1 MVTKLI
7 IAIHFIMFKN
17 MESLCCALE
26 TNIISYVNFG
36 PHQWFSSKESSC
48 NAGAAGGMGWTP
60 GLGRSPG
67 GGHGNPLQYSCLQ
80 NPKDRGAWRATVMRS
95 QRVGHGWCDLTCT
108 HAWQLYW
115 RNKEWGLW
123 MEDAEVCGSL
133 FLWRPVWLWAIP
145 LTSLSSAFSPHQ
157 LGLNF
162 SKMMGLWRRSK

>member
-7 IAIHFIMFKN
+7 IAIHFTMFKN

-36 PHQWFSSKESSC
+36 PPPCFSSKESSC

-80 NPKDRGAWRATVMRS
+80 IPMDRGAWQAS
-95 QRVGHGWCDLTCT
+95 
-108 HAWQLYW
+108 HAVANSWTWLMW
-115 RNKEWGLW
+115 LNLHKCMASLLKNKQWGLW

-133 FLWRPVWLWAIP
+133 FLWRPMWLWAIP

-157 LGLNF
+157 LGLNS

>member
-80 NPKDRGAWRATVMRS
+80 NPMDRGAWRATVMWS

-108 HAWQLYW
+108 HAWQPYW

-157 LGLNF
+157 LGLKS
-162 SKMMGLWRRSK
+162 SKMMGLWRRSN